1 MELLN
6 YVTIDYLV
14 EVIGMF
20 FAYVWILLM
29 VIGGVK
35 SIWLLVYR
43 WFIDHSIPLWKI
55 RIKLWHYLVLS
66 LEFLVAKDILESI
79 VDPNLNGLY
88 MLGLIVVIR
97 TVLSYFLN
105 KEIAEVKE
113 DMEREGL
120 SDTKKT
126 NTPNKKIAKK

>member
-1 MELLN
+1 
-6 YVTIDYLV
+6 
-14 EVIGMF
+14 
-20 FAYVWILLM
+20 
-29 VIGGVK
+29 
-35 SIWLLVYR
+35 
-43 WFIDHSIPLWKI
+43 
-55 RIKLWHYLVLS
+55 
-66 LEFLVAKDILESI
+66 LVAKDILESI